1 MVVWGTATMVVY
13 MAECWAERMSMLRVG
28 SSVGLVEGVE
38 PAAVPTACQIRIN
51 GDRPPS
57 ASSHLNELAVSG
69 Y

>member
-1 MVVWGTATMVVY
+1 
-13 MAECWAERMSMLRVG
+13 MLRVG

-57 ASSHLNELAVSG
+57 ASSHPNELAVSG